1 LYYIIA
7 VRGEKTMKLLKKPLI
22 KIGVERAIR
31 NFRKS
36 CTRDFPK
43 ATSENSISVEELRTL
58 FCGNISQD

>member
-1 LYYIIA
+1 
-7 VRGEKTMKLLKKPLI
+7 MKLLKKPLI
-22 KIGVERAIR
+22 KIGVERAIK

-58 FCGNISQD
+58 FCGNIKQELV